1 MIEARLFPKQFIAV
15 FENGNLRKKFNVGD
29 PCNVPGSPSPGQI
42 KTIAAGSVT
51 VVSNTNTVRI
61 TAQEF
66 ANVNKDFNWG

>member
-1 MIEARLFPKQFIAV
+1 MIEARLFPKQFVAV
-15 FENGNLRKKFNVGD
+15 FENRNLRKKFNVGD
-29 PCNVPGSPSPGQI
+29 PCNVPDSPSPGQI